1 MSEFV
6 LAIEW
11 DGFEKDK
18 YVHTVL
24 EDNILPP
31 YIAQCRWFAGKAR
44 QIKQLKVK
52 DTVHFHEFIFMTFEV
67 KYEESDSEVY
77 LLPLS
82 FVKDDTQEIP
92 TKGILSKASMDEES
106 GFLVDAIYDL
116 NFRSALF
123 ANIFNQ
129 SNISQ
134 RNDESLN
141 FLNGKAFIADS
152 EVAESILPNIDSS
165 NSAMIF
171 EQHQLEQ
178 SSVPQKYF
186 LKLYR
191 KIFSETN
198 PEAEMLEFI
207 TQNSDFQNIPR
218 FAGSI
223 TWKRNHAPEITFGV
237 MVEVIDSL
245 KDNWSMTGDY
255 LNDFLEAFVDGN
267 FQIKETVFDKVSQL
281 AVCTAEMHKSLF
293 ALRGAEAFNAEPF
306 DRQYRRFLHHKFET
320 LLDKRYNLLTDNYLR
335 LDEQAQALAW
345 KFMEAKDMILDFI
358 DQVLTRPLF
367 SYRTRIHGDF
377 HLGQVLATEND
388 LVIIDFEG
396 EPESTIAE
404 RKIKHSPLKDVA
416 GMIRSYHYAVSA
428 KLFNSEETSDKEMV
442 VLQRAA
448 DRWYKLIKDTYLEEY
463 LAVFGSP
470 HPLFKDNNEINYLL
484 LFHLLEKAI
493 YEIGYEVNYRPSWV
507 KIPLK
512 GIAEVLAE
520 VEKLRR

>member
-1 MSEFV
+1 MTEFV

-11 DGFEKDK
+11 EGFEKDK

-52 DTVHFHEFIFMTFEV
+52 DAVHFADFIFMTFES
-67 KYEESDSEVY
+67 KYEEGDSELY

-82 FVKDDTQEIP
+82 FVENGTQEIP
-92 TKGILSKASMDEES
+92 AKGILSKASMDDKI
-106 GFLVDAIYDL
+106 GHLVDAIYDE
-116 NFRSALF
+116 NFRNALF
-123 ANIFNQ
+123 SSVYNKKSFNQ
-129 SNISQ
+129 I
-134 RNDESLN
+134 NDDKLV
-141 FLNGKAFIADS
+141 FFNGKAF
-152 EVAESILPNIDSS
+152 VAESDVVDSILPNIDSS
-165 NSAMIF
+165 NSAMVF
-171 EQHQLEQ
+171 GG
-178 SSVPQKYF
+178 KYF

-191 KIFSETN
+191 KLFTETN
-198 PEAEMLEFI
+198 PEVEMVEFM
-207 TQNSDFQNIPR
+207 TQHSDFRNIPR

-223 TWKRNHAPEITFGV
+223 TWKRAADNSEITFAV
-237 MVEVIDSL
+237 MVEVIKSE
-245 KDNWSMTGDY
+245 KDDWSMTGDY
-255 LNDFLEAFVDGN
+255 LNDFLLAFVDGN
-267 FQIKETVFDKVSQL
+267 FQIKESVFGKVALL
-281 AVCTAEMHKSLF
+281 AHRTAEMHKALF
-293 ALRGAEAFNAEPF
+293 ALRGADTFNAEPF
-306 DRQYRRFLHHKFET
+306 DRQYRRFLHQKMEN
-320 LLDKRYNLLTDNYLR
+320 LLERRYNLLTDNYLR
-335 LDEQAQALAW
+335 LDEQAQTLAW
-345 KFMEAKDMILDFI
+345 KFMEAKDLILDFV

-367 SYRTRIHGDF
+367 SYRTRIHGDY

-396 EPESTIAE
+396 EPESTISE

-428 KLFNSEETSDKEMV
+428 KLYNSAETSEIDELQ
-442 VLQRAA
+442 LQRAA

-463 LAVFGSP
+463 LSVFGNP

-484 LFHLLEKAI
+484 LFHLLEKAV

>member
-1 MSEFV
+1 MTEFV

-11 DGFEKDK
+11 EGFEKDK

-44 QIKQLKVK
+44 QIKQLKVR
-52 DTVHFHEFIFMTFEV
+52 DAVHFENFIFMTFES
-67 KYEESDSEVY
+67 KYEEGDSELY

-82 FVKDDTQEIP
+82 FSEEETQEIP
-92 TKGILSKASMDEES
+92 SKGILCKASMDDKI
-106 GFLVDAIYDL
+106 GYLVDAIYDV
-116 NFRSALF
+116 NFRNAIF
-123 ANIFNQ
+123 ASVYHNQ
-129 SNISQ
+129 SYKQGNH
-134 RNDESLN
+134 DDLV
-141 FLNGKAFIADS
+141 FFNGKAFESDS
-152 EVAESILPNIDSS
+152 ELIDSFLPNIDSS

-171 EQHQLEQ
+171 GG
-178 SSVPQKYF
+178 KYF

-191 KIFSETN
+191 KLFTETN
-198 PEAEMLEFI
+198 PEAEMVEFI
-207 TQNSDFQNIPR
+207 TQHSDFRNIPR

-223 TWKRNHAPEITFGV
+223 TWKRTNNTEITFAV
-237 MVEVIDSL
+237 MVEVVQSE
-245 KDNWSMTGDY
+245 KDDWSMTGDY
-255 LNDFLEAFVDGN
+255 LNDFLGAFVDGN
-267 FQIKETVFDKVSQL
+267 FQIKESVFGKVALL
-281 AVCTAEMHKSLF
+281 AHRTAEMHKALF
-293 ALRGAEAFNAEPF
+293 ALRGADTFNAEPF
-306 DRQYRRFLHHKFET
+306 DRQYRRFLHQKMEN
-320 LLDKRYNLLTDNYLR
+320 LLERRYNLLTDNYLR
-335 LDEQAQALAW
+335 LDEQAQTLAW
-345 KFMEAKDMILDFI
+345 KFMEAKDLILDFV
-358 DQVLTRPLF
+358 DQVLTRPLM
-367 SYRTRIHGDF
+367 SYRTRIHGDY

-428 KLFNSEETSDKEMV
+428 KLYNSAETSEIDELQ
-442 VLQRAA
+442 LQRAA

-463 LAVFGSP
+463 LSVFGDP

-484 LFHLLEKAI
+484 LFHLLEKAV

-520 VEKLRR
+520 IEKLRR

>member
-1 MSEFV
+1 MTAFV
-6 LAIEW
+6 LTIEW

-44 QIKQLKVK
+44 QIKQLKVRNA
-52 DTVHFHEFIFMTFEV
+52 VHFDEFIFMIFEV
-67 KYEESDSEVY
+67 KYQEGDSELY

-82 FVKDDTQEIP
+82 FIEEGTQEIP
-92 TKGILSKASMDEES
+92 SKGILSKASMDDKN
-106 GFLVDAIYDL
+106 GDLVDAIYDI

-123 ANIFNQ
+123 SGVYNQ
-129 SNISQ
+129 KQIAQN
-134 RNDESLN
+134 NETHLA
-141 FLNGKAFIADS
+141 FANGKALLADS
-152 EVAESILPNIDSS
+152 DIINSFVPNIDSS

-171 EQHQLEQ
+171 GENPTEG
-178 SSVPQKYF
+178 KYF

-191 KIFSETN
+191 KIFAETN

-207 TQNSDFQNIPR
+207 TQNSDFQHIPR

-223 TWKRNHAPEITFGV
+223 TWKRTHDPDITFGV
-237 MVEVIDSL
+237 MVEVIESK
-245 KDNWSMTGDY
+245 KDDWSMTGDY
-255 LNDFLEAFVDGN
+255 LNDFLEAFVEGN
-267 FQIKETVFDKVSQL
+267 FQIKESVFGKVSQL
-281 AVCTAEMHKSLF
+281 AVRTAEMHKALF

-306 DRQYRRFLHHKFET
+306 DRQYRRYLHEKFED
-320 LLDKRYNLLTDNYLR
+320 LLEKRYNLLTDNYLH
-335 LDEQAQALAW
+335 LDEQAQILAW
-345 KFMEAKDMILDFI
+345 RFMEAKDLILDFI
-358 DQVLTRPLF
+358 DQVLTRPLL
-367 SYRTRIHGDF
+367 SYRTRIHGDY

-396 EPESTIAE
+396 EPESTILQ

-428 KLFNSEETSDKEMV
+428 KLFNSAETSTSDPAE
-442 VLQRAA
+442 LQRAA

-463 LAVFGSP
+463 LAVFGTP
-470 HPLFKDNNEINYLL
+470 HPLFKDTNEINYLL

-493 YEIGYEVNYRPSWV
+493 YEIGYEVNYRPTWV

>member
-1 MSEFV
+1 MTEYV

-11 DGFEKDK
+11 NGFEKDK

-44 QIKQLKVK
+44 QIKQLKVR
-52 DTVHFHEFIFMTFEV
+52 DTVHFGDFIFMTFET
-67 KYEESDSEVY
+67 KYQEGDSELY

-82 FVKDDTQEIP
+82 FVEENTQEIP
-92 TKGILSKASMDEES
+92 AKGIVSKASMDDKV
-106 GFLVDAIYDL
+106 GHLVDAIYDV
-116 NFRSALF
+116 NFRNALF
-123 ANIFNQ
+123 SGVYGQKTYEQINK
-129 SNISQ
+129 
-134 RNDESLN
+134 DSLV
-141 FLNGKAFIADS
+141 FQKGKAFLADS
-152 EVAESILPNIDSS
+152 EVIDSLLPNIDSS

-171 EQHQLEQ
+171 GG
-178 SSVPQKYF
+178 KYF

-191 KIFSETN
+191 KIFAETN
-198 PEAEMLEFI
+198 PEAEMVEFI
-207 TQNSDFQNIPR
+207 TQNSEFKNIPR

-223 TWKRNHAPEITFGV
+223 TWKRSNAPEITFAV
-237 MVEVIDSL
+237 MVEVIESL
-245 KDNWSMTGDY
+245 KDDWSMTGDY
-255 LNDFLEAFVDGN
+255 LNDFMEAYVDGN
-267 FQIKETVFDKVSQL
+267 FQIKESVFEKVAQL
-281 AVCTAEMHKSLF
+281 ARRTAEMHTALF
-293 ALRGAEAFNAEPF
+293 ALRGADTFNAEPF
-306 DRQYRRFLHHKFET
+306 DRQYRRFLHEKFEN
-320 LLDKRYNLLTDNYLR
+320 LLERRYNLLTDNYLR

-345 KFMEAKDMILDFI
+345 KFMESKDMILDFI
-358 DQVLTRPLF
+358 DQVLTRPLY
-367 SYRTRIHGDF
+367 SYRTRIHGDY

-396 EPESTIAE
+396 EPESTITE

-428 KLFNSEETSDKEMV
+428 KLFNSTETSNFDEQQ
-442 VLQRAA
+442 LQRAA

-463 LAVFGSP
+463 LAVFGTP

-484 LFHLLEKAI
+484 LFHLLEKAV
-493 YEIGYEVNYRPSWV
+493 YEIGYEVNYRPTWV

>member
-1 MSEFV
+1 MTEFV

-11 DGFEKDK
+11 NGFEKDK

-44 QIKQLKVK
+44 QIKQLKVRNA
-52 DTVHFHEFIFMTFEV
+52 VHLDDFIFMIFES
-67 KYEESDSEVY
+67 KYQEGDSELY

-82 FVKDDTQEIP
+82 FIEEGTQKIP
-92 TKGILSKASMDEES
+92 EKGILSKASMDDKN
-106 GFLVDAIYDL
+106 GFLVDAIYDE

-123 ANIFNQ
+123 EGIYNQ
-129 SNISQ
+129 KQVKQQHDGELS
-134 RNDESLN
+134 
-141 FLNGKAFIADS
+141 FVKGKVLIAES
-152 EVAESILPNIDSS
+152 EVAEHRPIESCLPDVDSS

-171 EQHQLEQ
+171 GG
-178 SSVPQKYF
+178 KYF

-191 KIFSETN
+191 KIYAETN
-198 PEAEMLEFI
+198 PEVEMVEFI
-207 TQNSDFQNIPR
+207 TQNSDFKNIPH

-223 TWKRNHAPEITFGV
+223 TWKRANDPEITFGV
-237 MVEVIDSL
+237 MVEVV
-245 KDNWSMTGDY
+245 
-255 LNDFLEAFVDGN
+255 EAFVDGN
-267 FQIKETVFDKVSQL
+267 FQIKESVFDKVAQL
-281 AVCTAEMHKSLF
+281 AVRTAEMHKALF

-306 DRQYRRFLHHKFET
+306 DRQYRRYLHEKFEI
-320 LLDKRYNLLTDNYLR
+320 LLEKRYNLLTDNYLR
-335 LDEQAQALAW
+335 LDEQAQSLAW
-345 KFMEAKDMILDFI
+345 RFMEAKDLILDFI

-367 SYRTRIHGDF
+367 SYRTRIHGDY
-377 HLGQVLATEND
+377 HLGQVLATEDD

-396 EPESTIAE
+396 EPESTITQ

-428 KLFNSEETSDKEMV
+428 KLFNSAETSTIDPI

-463 LAVFGSP
+463 LAVFGTP
-470 HPLFKDNNEINYLL
+470 HPLFKDTNEINYLL
-484 LFHLLEKAI
+484 LFHLLEKAV

>member
-6 LAIEW
+6 LSFDW
-11 DGFEKDK
+11 NGFEKDK

-44 QIKQLKVK
+44 QIKQLKVRNA
-52 DTVHFHEFIFMTFEV
+52 VHLEEFIFMIFEA
-67 KYEESDSEVY
+67 KYQEGDSELY

-82 FVKDDTQEIP
+82 FIAYGTQEIP
-92 TKGILSKASMDEES
+92 EKGVLSKASMDDKN
-106 GFLVDAIYDL
+106 GLLVDAIYDK
-116 NFRSALF
+116 NFRNSLF
-123 ANIFNQ
+123 SGVFNQ
-129 SNISQ
+129 NKIKQ
-134 RNDESLN
+134 LNDGELS
-141 FLNGKAFIADS
+141 FVKGKAFIAES
-152 EVAESILPNIDSS
+152 EIIESFLPNVDSS

-171 EQHQLEQ
+171 GQNPSEG
-178 SSVPQKYF
+178 KYF

-191 KIFSETN
+191 KIFAETN
-198 PEAEMLEFI
+198 PEAEMVEFI
-207 TQNSDFQNIPR
+207 TQNSDFKNIPR

-223 TWKRNHAPEITFGV
+223 TWKRADEPEITFGV
-237 MVEVIDSL
+237 MVEVIESL
-245 KDNWSMTGDY
+245 KDDWSLTGDY
-255 LNDFLEAFVDGN
+255 LNDFLEAFVEGN
-267 FQIKETVFDKVSQL
+267 FQIKESVFEKVSQL
-281 AVCTAEMHKSLF
+281 AIRTAEMHKALF

-306 DRQYRRFLHHKFET
+306 DRQYRRFLHEKFEI
-320 LLDKRYNLLTDNYLR
+320 LLEKRYNLLTDNYLQ

-345 KFMEAKDMILDFI
+345 KFMESKDLILEFI
-358 DQVLTRPLF
+358 DQVLTRPLL
-367 SYRTRIHGDF
+367 SYRTRIHGDY
-377 HLGQVLATEND
+377 HLGQVLATDND

-396 EPESTIAE
+396 EPESTITQ

-428 KLFNSEETSDKEMV
+428 KLFNSEETSKTNP
-442 VLQRAA
+442 VLLERAA
-448 DRWYKLIKDTYLEEY
+448 DRWYKLIKDTYLQEY
-463 LAVFGSP
+463 LAVFGTP
-470 HPLFKDNNEINYLL
+470 HPLFKDTNEINYLL

-512 GIAEVLAE
+512 GIAEVLEE